1 MTSFRLAPMSSMIR
15 SLTWILLPIPLGGP
29 EIQGFSQKMLTQA
42 PKRHFLPN

>member
-15 SLTWILLPIPLGGP
+15 NLTWILLPIRLGDR
-29 EIQGFSQKMLTQA
+29 EIQGFSQKMLTQT